1 MKRGM
6 LIGLIA
12 GGIVLVLLWY
22 VVLFSPTSSDLKDTR
37 DQVEEAQAQQQ
48 ELENS
53 VRRLQALSENNVAQ
67 QAELQALRAA
77 VPENP
82 DLGEFILAANEIA
95 TASGIQ
101 WLSIS
106 PKPPAAGGGSG
117 PNSTIALSMQV
128 EGGFFQ
134 LLDYLNRLEDLQ
146 RLVIID
152 SVTISSGEVQDSGT
166 TGDSS
171 ASSGSTSSTPSDP
184 TLSVTLSGRMFT
196 NAEPATDSGS
206 SGGTT
211 SGGTTT
217 PTTPPVTTSP
227 GGNS

>member
-6 LIGLIA
+6 LIGIIA
-12 GGIVLVLLWY
+12 GGIVLVLVWY
-22 VVLFSPTSSDLKDTR
+22 LLLFSPTSSDLNDTR
-37 DQVEEAQAQQQ
+37 DQVEEAQAQKQ
-48 ELENS
+48 ELENT
-53 VRRLQALSENNVAQ
+53 VRRLKSLSENNVAQ
-67 QAELQALRAA
+67 QADLQALRAA
-77 VPENP
+77 IPENP

-106 PKPPAAGGGSG
+106 PTPPAAGTSGG

-128 EGGFFQ
+128 EGGFFE
-134 LLDYLNRLEDLQ
+134 LLDYLNRLEDLE

-152 SVTISSGEVQDSGT
+152 SVTISSGETEDSGT
-166 TGDSS
+166 TGGT
-171 ASSGSTSSTPSDP
+171 GSTGSSSSTPSDP

-196 NAEPATDSGS
+196 NAEPTADGGS
-206 SGGTT
+206 SSGTT